1 MNNPVRGVAVLSDWG
16 RQAAVI
22 GAVWPLHRN
31 RAGEVYIRTP
41 SEPERKVGGSETE
54 HSGLWNVLRRSKIC

>member
-31 RAGEVYIRTP
+31 REGEAGSVKMRPPVPT
-41 SEPERKVGGSETE
+41 RKY
-54 HSGLWNVLRRSKIC
+54 

>member
-22 GAVWPLHRN
+22 GEITKTSDNASKKQS
-31 RAGEVYIRTP
+31 GSTP
-41 SEPERKVGGSETE
+41 VSCFAIP
-54 HSGLWNVLRRSKIC
+54 